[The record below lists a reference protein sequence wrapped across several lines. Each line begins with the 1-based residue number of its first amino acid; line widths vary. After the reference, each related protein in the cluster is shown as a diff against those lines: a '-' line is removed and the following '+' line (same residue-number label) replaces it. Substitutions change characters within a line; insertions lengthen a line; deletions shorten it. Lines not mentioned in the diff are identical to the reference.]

1 MQCNTAQYIYIYTCT
16 VAFSG
21 SSATG
26 DPSNHLSSV
35 NLHRMATM
43 QVQCFGSKNTLYR
56 PCVDCGRRTGN
67 LCELECQAKDRMPLE
82 FWNDGQCTPHC
93 TECERRYDYCH
104 FCRGVA
110 WVTPPPWGAKLE
122 ESSDSESDTE
132 VDKAVKSA
140 QDLEIL
146 QLISKVHEEHARSQT
161 LW

>member
-1 MQCNTAQYIYIYTCT
+1 
-16 VAFSG
+16 
-21 SSATG
+21 
-26 DPSNHLSSV
+26 
-35 NLHRMATM
+35 
-43 QVQCFGSKNTLYR
+43 
-56 PCVDCGRRTGN
+56 
-67 LCELECQAKDRMPLE
+67 MPHE
-82 FWNDGQCTPHC
+82 VWNDGQCTPHC
-93 TECERRYDYCH
+93 NECEQRYDYCH

-146 QLISKVHEEHARSQT
+146 QLISKVHEEHTRSQT

>member
-1 MQCNTAQYIYIYTCT
+1 
-16 VAFSG
+16 
-21 SSATG
+21 
-26 DPSNHLSSV
+26 
-35 NLHRMATM
+35 M

-67 LCELECQAKDRMPLE
+67 FCELECQAKDRMPLE

-140 QDLEIL
+140 PDLEIL
-146 QLISKVHEEHARSQT
+146 QLISKVHEEHTRSQT